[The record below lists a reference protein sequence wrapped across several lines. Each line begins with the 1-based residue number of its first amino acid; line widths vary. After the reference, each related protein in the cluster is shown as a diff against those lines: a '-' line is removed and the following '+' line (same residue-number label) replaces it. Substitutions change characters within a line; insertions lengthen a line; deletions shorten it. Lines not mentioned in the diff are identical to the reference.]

1 MYTVKATIE
10 CIMHDLY
17 FHVDDTIYVTVK
29 TGSSKVN

>member
-10 CIMHDLY
+10 YIMHDLNV
-17 FHVDDTIYVTVK
+17 HVDDTICVRVK